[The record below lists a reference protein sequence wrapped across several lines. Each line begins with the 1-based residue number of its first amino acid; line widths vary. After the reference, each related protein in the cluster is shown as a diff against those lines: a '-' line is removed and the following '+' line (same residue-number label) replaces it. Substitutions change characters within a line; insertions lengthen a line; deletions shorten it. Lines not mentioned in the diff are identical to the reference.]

1 MSVDLLSYIQQLR
14 AQNTSDQVIKQTLVA
29 AGWNEV
35 VVSEALSGKNPIPT
49 PPPPPPPTNV
59 VASTKPQTGMWDAF
73 EHILMFIS
81 LYSMA
86 GAVSLLVHLYIDKWF
101 PGVDTSYGSR
111 YSLSGNSAANTVAID
126 FSIATLFVTYPLFAF
141 FHLNLKQRTKKN
153 PLIKFLR
160 SRKFLIYSTLV
171 VTFMIAIGNIIGA
184 IFAMLSGNISTNF
197 LMHLFAT
204 LVICGLIFAYYL
216 LQVLED
222 RKLN

>member
-1 MSVDLLSYIQQLR
+1 MSTDLQSYIQQLR
-14 AQNTSDQVIKQTLVA
+14 AEQTPDETIKKTLID
-29 AGWNEV
+29 AGWDVAMVND
-35 VVSEALSGKNPIPT
+35 ALSGKSPV
-49 PPPPPPPTNV
+49 PPPPPTGKPI
-59 VASTKPQTGMWDAF
+59 TKPQTGMWDAF

-86 GAVSLLVHLYIDKWF
+86 GAISLLVHLYIDKWF
-101 PGVDTSYGSR
+101 PGVGTSYGSR
-111 YSLSGNSAANTVAID
+111 YSLSGNSAVNTVAID
-126 FSIATLFVTYPLFAF
+126 FSIATLLVTYPLFAF

-160 SRKFLIYSTLV
+160 SRKFLIYTTLV

-184 IFAMLSGNISTNF
+184 IFAMLSGNISNNF
-197 LMHLFAT
+197 LLHLFAT

-222 RKLN
+222 RKLSE